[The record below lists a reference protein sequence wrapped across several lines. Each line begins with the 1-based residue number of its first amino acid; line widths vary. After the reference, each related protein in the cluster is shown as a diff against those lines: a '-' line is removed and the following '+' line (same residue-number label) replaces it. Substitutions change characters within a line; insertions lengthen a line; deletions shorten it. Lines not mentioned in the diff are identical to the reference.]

1 MKVLEVRRM
10 KPMLLAAM
18 EEEDSDSDSDSD
30 GYVDLRMISFIKRRM
45 RELIDKDVDSEDD
58 RITGMQSAE
67 LFNGDS
73 DDGEGWDGR
82 VSYQERMR
90 EFMGD
95 YDEDDLS

>member
-1 MKVLEVRRM
+1 M

-30 GYVDLRMISFIKRRM
+30 GYVDPRMISFIKRRM